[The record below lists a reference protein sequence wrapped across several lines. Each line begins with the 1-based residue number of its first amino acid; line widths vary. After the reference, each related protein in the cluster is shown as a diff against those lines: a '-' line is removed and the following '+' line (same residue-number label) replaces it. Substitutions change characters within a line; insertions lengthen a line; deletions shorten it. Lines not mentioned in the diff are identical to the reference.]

1 MQREGMNVDNRKIW
15 LIARKYAT
23 LFILVIFLIAMAFLS
38 DRFFTFKNL
47 TNVGRQISLNAILAL
62 GMTLVM

>member
-38 DRFFTFKNL
+38 DRFFY
-47 TNVGRQISLNAILAL
+47 V
-62 GMTLVM
+62 